1 MIYFSF
7 HRISVY
13 ELYCICLSS
22 KQLTVYLPLP
32 PPPQE
37 ALERFRPDF
46 ISRSQGRVR
55 RLEQRAVRRRAL
67 QDSNPDLAQGLR
79 EDRCKPKR
87 NCTTPDPLSGKRS

>member
-32 PPPQE
+32 PH
-37 ALERFRPDF
+37 L
-46 ISRSQGRVR
+46 R
-55 RLEQRAVRRRAL
+55 RLWSASGQTSSA
-67 QDSNPDLAQGLR
+67 DLRDG
-79 EDRCKPKR
+79 
-87 NCTTPDPLSGKRS
+87 

>member
-32 PPPQE
+32 PT
-37 ALERFRPDF
+37 
-46 ISRSQGRVR
+46 SGGSG
-55 RLEQRAVRRRAL
+55 AL
-67 QDSNPDLAQGLR
+67 QARLHQPISGTGEEVRAEGCEKESPAGLQSRPGAGPQGGSMQTKEELHHTG
-79 EDRCKPKR
+79 P
-87 NCTTPDPLSGKRS
+87 T